1 MVLVNKRE
9 YYVFDLLFVL
19 RPIIAIF
26 SLAAQII
33 AMRTMNQKNCH
44 VKKIKVRQNALRSTT
59 KTHAQ

>member
-1 MVLVNKRE
+1 MVSVNKWE

-19 RPIIAIF
+19 RPILAVF
-26 SLAAQII
+26 SLTALIV